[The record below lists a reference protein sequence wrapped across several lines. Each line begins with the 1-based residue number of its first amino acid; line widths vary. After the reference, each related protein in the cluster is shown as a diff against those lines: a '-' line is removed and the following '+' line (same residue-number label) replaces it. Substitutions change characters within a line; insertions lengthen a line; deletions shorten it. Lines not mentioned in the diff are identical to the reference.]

1 MKTLNDDQLKYI
13 ELYGWNISSM
23 RNKWY
28 LRFYVELGKE
38 QLSVASYDLEDG
50 SLKLRYE
57 LPYNAIEMIYV
68 RIDRLNDWRDK
79 R

>member
-1 MKTLNDDQLKYI
+1 MKTLSDEQLKYI
-13 ELYGWNISSM
+13 EHYGWNISSM

-28 LRFYVELGKE
+28 LRFYVELGSE
-38 QLSVASYDLEDG
+38 QLSIASYDLEDG
-50 SLKLRYE
+50 SLKLRYK
-57 LPYNAIEMIYV
+57 LPCSVIEMIYS